1 MVNFILKLI
10 ASLIAFIAVFILL
23 MVTNAPVFLAI
34 FITIVYVAIIAILC
48 AEKKNQE

>member
-1 MVNFILKLI
+1 MTSFILKLL
-10 ASLIAFIAVFILL
+10 ASAITFVAVFVLL
-23 MVTNAPVFLAI
+23 MVTNAPVLLAV